1 MSTPF
6 ISAIVVAYQPRK
18 YFWDAIE
25 SVLNQSLDESLYEII
40 IVTNFKIEMKN
51 QRHRNVKY
59 IVTDDSSI
67 GYKLSL
73 GVEIAKGEVI
83 AFLEDDDIWEVN
95 KLEILHKIFSNHP
108 EIGFYHNNFS
118 IIDDLGNEIDHQIHL
133 IARRKLIKSE
143 SLLINAKT
151 ADHSEIRKMLN
162 LAFDFNNSC
171 ISVRSKIINK
181 HVDKLRTLVTG
192 TDSFL
197 FYSAFTSDLF
207 LLGDS
212 NLLTKYRV
220 HDTNASKG
228 GRVIL
233 DPNLTSWS
241 ITKEILKDANCNHK
255 AMRSID
261 LAISADRLESFW
273 RVGLIERKVMLRR
286 LLQYMSYIS
295 KEDFTYN
302 FLTVSFSCFYLLFPR
317 LARRFQSKIYSEW

>member
-1 MSTPF
+1 MPSPF
-6 ISAIVVAYQPRK
+6 ISVIIVAYEPRK

-25 SVLNQSLDESLYEII
+25 SVLNQSLDKSLYEII
-40 IVTNFKIEMKN
+40 IVTNFEIEMKN
-51 QRHRNVKY
+51 ELLKNVKSV
-59 IVTDDSSI
+59 VTHNSSI

-73 GVEIAKGEVI
+73 GVKIAKGEVI

-95 KLEILHKIFSNHP
+95 KLEILHKIFSDHP
-108 EIGFYHNNFS
+108 KIGYYHNNFS
-118 IIDDLGNEIDHQIHL
+118 IIDDGGNEINHQIHL
-133 IARRKLIKSE
+133 IARRKLMKSR

-151 ADHSEIRKMLN
+151 ADYSEIRKMLN

-171 ISVRSKIINK
+171 ISMRNEIINK

-197 FYSAFTSDLF
+197 FYSAFTSDHF

-212 NLLTKYRV
+212 NVLTKYRV
-220 HDTNASKG
+220 HGANASKG
-228 GRVIL
+228 GRMLL
-233 DPNLTSWS
+233 DPTLASWS
-241 ITKEILKDANCNHK
+241 VTKEILKDANCNRE

-261 LAISADRLESFW
+261 LAISTDRLESFW

-286 LLQYMSYIS
+286 LRQYMNYIS
-295 KEDFTYN
+295 KEDFVYN